1 MERNEASVHAYN
13 FPTSNLDII
22 NSLYN
27 LFCLYLQAEA
37 EPTKMTYYEPSEW
50 DESEEKLEPYE
61 ESEAENV
68 LRSERDIVLSRLNH
82 GIQYENLELNNII

>member
-1 MERNEASVHAYN
+1 MFY
-13 FPTSNLDII
+13 
-22 NSLYN
+22 
-27 LFCLYLQAEA
+27 LYLQAEI
-37 EPTKMTYYEPSEW
+37 ELTKMTYYEPSEW
-50 DESEEKLEPYE
+50 DESKEQLEKWE